1 MANHTYY
8 QGMIANRTNRKL
20 VIMAIVSVAIP
31 LIYIVRGKV
40 FSVKKFFVY
49 IMPFALLFFT
59 TAFVMIKDSI
69 IGWST
74 WWIILMIN
82 TLLIYFLGMYAI
94 LGLTAFW
101 TWISK
106 KFIQFKEIRRQEMVI
121 NFWIGLGIF
130 LLLIY
135 VFAMANMLRGV
146 LIWIMFFGLGFMI
159 WRMKSDMAPYKL
171 ILSDI
176 AGEFKKD
183 KLKENRW
190 KRLGVILL
198 AISLLYYMYG
208 FQLSVIPYSTAWD
221 ANHAYMYVPKILAE
235 NNWVMRWA
243 RGAASMIPGFWHMF
257 ITFWFALITPI
268 KSRFWMAPD
277 TIAVAM
283 NFLSGILVLIFGT
296 GLIKEV
302 ISYFTSKKEENEE
315 EKNDV
320 ATTVWLYS
328 GWMMLLFWLTSG
340 MGAFLVFVDN
350 KTDLGV
356 MALTILAML
365 SGFIF
370 LKYVLNNREHWL
382 KIHRDSLKYIII
394 SWVMFARALMAKQT
408 AFIDIAMFGLLLIW
422 LWINSLIA
430 IGAGIMTIGMTW
442 ILQIANAPDMLNP
455 VVGKYIVLIG
465 LVVVILGV
473 LQMFMKKQRTKDIK
487 RLLKYIGIWA
497 LTIVAVVLAF
507 KWPNVLISQ
516 ISEGTFSPSN
526 FIKSTLLVQQQ
537 DKILLAT
544 ADAEEIFGQTAVDKE
559 VLNATNLSLEQC
571 TAIDFSEE
579 DLQDGVRE
587 AVVTNEDVGRYVWY
601 GWKDIRKGGGLNLGY
616 GFLRMLTPKNDT
628 CYGTNAAAKLLCNNA
643 QAIESFN
650 VPTLQS
656 LLTQLKKDTEA
667 YTLVA
672 EALAAYEEK
681 WTSAVINPTEYRDWI
696 LAIKKYYQNHA
707 IFAQEGVVNIPYR
720 YLIPFNIT
728 FNRSLQNL
736 SSYYTDIGFV
746 WLLVFGLLVI
756 GLIYTLCNR
765 KRFKQDTNIPLLIG
779 VSLIG
784 RAIRWVIGWGILWYG
799 MGLIVWTVIAV
810 ALVLKDLF
818 THNKDEKDKTMFY
831 IILFLFGIRA
841 LIQFTINFVRIS
853 SQWGWGPFL
862 RYRMNNGKVW
872 EITTNLQQKEVV
884 KSAYGRTDVF
894 NLQFPHYNKFIE
906 YTKERSNDDGVLIAG
921 TYIQYFLHNQ
931 HNLRLDGMLNW
942 FREQISDGN
951 MCKSYQ
957 RLKEANLKYIVIDPN
972 IGTVVMGEGNESL
985 FDRFFAKKDPVTGK
999 IQEDGAI
1006 SSLVKLRNA
1015 WYIQLFGTNN
1025 LGAKYA
1031 FILDDASLVNKF
1043 GPMTEDELVFLRS
1056 KLAIARFFSDSQELL
1071 NFIGE
1076 VFTQRVGDG
1085 QAISDIADVYGK
1097 TIDERKVLDAANI
1110 IVAKQQ
1116 TSEEMQQVVEQLTQ
1130 DERMILTQYL
1140 GLYNLLNANNPQYS
1154 EFLNSIISQ
1163 SLGGGSQLI
1172 VFELN

>member
-1 MANHTYY
+1 MLNHTYY
-8 QGMIANRTNRKL
+8 QSMIANRTHRKL
-20 VIMAIVSVAIP
+20 VIMAIVAVTIP
-31 LIYIVRGKV
+31 LLYIVRKKR
-40 FSVKKFFVY
+40 FSVKKFFIY
-49 IMPFALLFFT
+49 IMPLALLFFT
-59 TAFVMIKDSI
+59 TAFVGIKDSI
-69 IGWST
+69 VGWST
-74 WWIILMIN
+74 WWLILMIN
-82 TLLIYFLGMYAI
+82 TLLIYFLGIYAI

-106 KFIQFKEIRRQEMVI
+106 KIIQFKEIRRQEMVI

-130 LLLIY
+130 LSLIY
-135 VFAMANMLRGV
+135 VCAMVQMLRGV
-146 LIWIMFFGLGFMI
+146 LIWIMFLGLGGMI
-159 WRMKSDMAPYKL
+159 WYMKWDMVPYKD
-171 ILSDI
+171 IIVDI

-190 KRLGVILL
+190 KRLGVVLL

-235 NNWVMRWA
+235 NNGVMRWSN
-243 RGAASMIPGFWHMF
+243 GAASMIPGFWHMF

-283 NFLSGILVLIFGT
+283 NFLSGIFVLIFGT

-302 ISYFTSKKEENEE
+302 ISYFTPKKEENE
-315 EKNDV
+315 NI
-320 ATTVWLYS
+320 TTIGVYS
-328 GWMMLLFWLTSG
+328 GWMMILFWLTSG

-370 LKYVLNNREHWL
+370 LKYVLNNREHGL

-408 AFIDIAMFGLLLIW
+408 AFIDIAMFGLLLVW

-430 IGAGIMTIGMTW
+430 VGAGIMTIGMTW
-442 ILQIANAPDMLNP
+442 VLQIANAPDMLNP
-455 VVGKYIVLIG
+455 VIGKYVVLLGWIIVIIG
-465 LVVVILGV
+465 II
-473 LQMFMKKQRTKDIK
+473 QIFMKKQRTKDLQ

-497 LTIVAVVLAF
+497 LTIVGVVLLF
-507 KWPNVLISQ
+507 KWSNVLIYQ
-516 ISEGTFSPSN
+516 INEATFSPSN
-526 FIKSTLLVQQQ
+526 FIKSTLLVQNN
-537 DKILLAT
+537 DKVLLAT
-544 ADAEEIFGQTAVDKE
+544 ADAEDIFGQTTIDKE
-559 VLNATNLSLEQC
+559 VLATTNLSLEQC
-571 TAIDFSEE
+571 TVIDFSQD
-579 DLQDGVRE
+579 DLQEGMKK

-601 GWKDIRKGGGLNLGY
+601 GRKDIRKWKWLNLGY
-616 GFLRMLTPKNDT
+616 GFLRMFTPKNDT
-628 CYGTNAAAKLLCNNA
+628 CYGIHAGAKLLCKNA
-643 QAIESFN
+643 EAIENFN
-650 VPTLQS
+650 VSTLES
-656 LLTQLKKDTEA
+656 LHTQLKENTEA
-667 YTLVA
+667 YELVDK
-672 EALAAYEEK
+672 ALLAYEEK
-681 WTSAVINPTEYRDWI
+681 WRSEIINPTEYRDWI
-696 LAIKKYYQNHA
+696 LAIRQYYQNYI
-707 IFAQEGVVNIPYR
+707 IFTQEGVVNVPYR

-746 WLLVFGLLVI
+746 WLLIFGLLVL
-756 GLIYTLCNR
+756 GFIYSVCDT
-765 KRFKQDTNIPLLIG
+765 KRFKQDTNVSLLMG

-784 RAIRWVIGWGILWYG
+784 RAIRWVIGWGILWYA
-799 MGLIVWTVIAV
+799 MGLIVWTIISV
-810 ALVLKDLF
+810 ALFLKNLC
-818 THNKDEKDKTMFY
+818 TYNKDEKERTMFF
-831 IILFLFGIRA
+831 IVLFLFGIRA
-841 LIQFTINFVRIS
+841 LIQFTVNFVRIS

-862 RYRMNNGKVW
+862 RYRMNYGKVW
-872 EITTNLQQKEVV
+872 EITTNLQQKEVE
-884 KSAYGRTDVF
+884 KPSYGRTDVF
-894 NLQFPHYNKFIE
+894 DLQFPHYNKFIE
-906 YTKERSNDDGVLIAG
+906 HTKERNNDDGVLIAG

-931 HNLRLDGMLNW
+931 YNLKLDGMLNW
-942 FREQISDGN
+942 FREQTSDGN
-951 MCKSYQ
+951 MCKLYH
-957 RLKEANLKYIVIDPN
+957 RLQQENLKYIVIDPN

-1006 SSLVKLRNA
+1006 SSLVQLRNA
-1015 WYIQLFGTNN
+1015 WYINLFGTNN

-1031 FILDDASLVNKF
+1031 FSLSDELFVEKF
-1043 GPMTEDELVFLRS
+1043 GPMTEDELVFLRA
-1056 KLAIARFFSDSQELL
+1056 KLSIARFFSDAEDLL

-1076 VFTQRVGDG
+1076 MFTQRVIDG
-1085 QAISDIADVYGK
+1085 KAIGDIADVYGK
-1097 TIDERKVLDAANI
+1097 TIDEIKTLEAVIA
-1110 IVAKQQ
+1110 IVAQQQ
-1116 TSEEMQQVVEQLTQ
+1116 TSEELQQIVEWLTQ

-1140 GLYNLLNANNPQYS
+1140 GLYNLLKANNPQYT

-1172 VFELN
+1172 VFEIN

>member
-74 WWIILMIN
+74 GWIILMIN

-159 WRMKSDMAPYKL
+159 WRMKSDMAPYKI
-171 ILSDI
+171 ILSEI

-235 NNWVMRWA
+235 NNWVMRWVTGVA
-243 RGAASMIPGFWHMF
+243 NMVPGVWHMF

-283 NFLSGILVLIFGT
+283 NFLSGVLVLIFGT

-302 ISYFTSKKEENEE
+302 ISYFTSKKEEKEE

-370 LKYVLNNREHWL
+370 LKYVLDNREHGL

-408 AFIDIAMFGLLLIW
+408 AFIDVAMFGLLLMW
-422 LWINSLIA
+422 LWINSIIA
-430 IGAGIMTIGMTW
+430 IGAGIMTIGITW
-442 ILQIANAPDMLNP
+442 VLQIANAPDMLNP
-455 VVGKYIVLIG
+455 VVGKYIILIG
-465 LVVVILGV
+465 LIVVILGV
-473 LQMFMKKQRTKDIK
+473 LQMFMKKQRTKDAK

-497 LTIVAVVLAF
+497 LSIVAVVLAF
-507 KWPNVLISQ
+507 KWPNVLIYQ
-516 ISEGTFSPSN
+516 ISEGTFSPGN

-537 DKILLAT
+537 DKVLLAT

-559 VLNATNLSLEQC
+559 VLNSTNLSLEKC

-601 GWKDIRKGGGLNLGY
+601 GWKDIRKWGGLNLWY
-616 GFLRMLTPKNDT
+616 GFLRMLTPKNDK
-628 CYGTNAAAKLLCNNA
+628 CYGTNRQAKLLCNNA

-650 VPTLQS
+650 IPTLES
-656 LLTQLKKDTEA
+656 LLAQLKEGTEA
-667 YTLVA
+667 YGLVA
-672 EALAAYEEK
+672 DALAAYKEK

-765 KRFKQDTNIPLLIG
+765 KRFQQDTNIPLLIG

-784 RAIRWVIGWGILWYG
+784 RAIRWIIGWGILWYG

-810 ALVLKDLF
+810 ALILKDLF

-872 EITTNLQQKEVV
+872 EITTNLQQKETV
-884 KSAYGRTDVF
+884 KPGYERKDVF
-894 NLQFPHYNKFIE
+894 DLQFPHYNKFIE
-906 YTKERSNDDGVLIAG
+906 YTKDRDNNDGVLIAG

-957 RLKEANLKYIVIDPN
+957 RLKATNLKYLIIDPN

-1043 GPMTEDELVFLRS
+1043 GPMSEDELVFLRS

-1085 QAISDIADVYGK
+1085 QAIGDIADVYGK
-1097 TIDERKVLDAANI
+1097 IIDERKVLDAANI

-1172 VFELN
+1172 VFELH